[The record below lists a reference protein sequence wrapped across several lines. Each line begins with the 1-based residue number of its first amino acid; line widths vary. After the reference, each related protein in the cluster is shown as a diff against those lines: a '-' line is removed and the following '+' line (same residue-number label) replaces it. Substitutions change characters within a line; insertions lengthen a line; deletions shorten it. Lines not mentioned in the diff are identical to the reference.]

1 MNVKIIGTIEP
12 KTIYLVK
19 FSFLNV
25 STEHC
30 VTSDNYMNH
39 AIKFGSQFK
48 KVKDINITM
57 ELLKNLGKE
66 K

>member
-1 MNVKIIGTIEP
+1 MNIKIVGTIEP

-19 FSFLNV
+19 FLFLNV
-25 STEHC
+25 SAEHC

-39 AIKFGSQFK
+39 AIKFSSQFK
-48 KVKDINITM
+48 KEKDINITM
-57 ELLKNLGKE
+57 ELLKNLGKA

>member
-1 MNVKIIGTIEP
+1 MNIKIIGIIEP

-19 FSFLNV
+19 FQFLNV
-25 STEHC
+25 SAEHC
-30 VTSDNYMNH
+30 ATSDNYMNY

-48 KVKDINITM
+48 KEKDINITM
-57 ELLKNLGKE
+57 ELLKILGKA

>member
-1 MNVKIIGTIEP
+1 MNIKIIGTIEP

-25 STEHC
+25 SAEHC

-48 KVKDINITM
+48 KVKDIDIKM
-57 ELLKNLGKE
+57 ELLKNLGKA